1 MLYFTQKGGT
11 TMKKENTSI
20 RLRQLMADRGLK
32 QVDILNL
39 AEPICKRYNVKMNKS
54 DISQYVSGKVE
65 PNQSKLFVLSECLGV
80 NVAWLMGYD
89 VPMERTPIILGSE
102 LEKIFNKISC
112 ELNLP
117 KAYLTNL
124 FFSANLEGISEKR
137 LILNEENIRYIIK
150 RQLGP
155 SVSVSPKIMDY
166 YESLNNSGKQEA
178 TKRVKELTYIPQY
191 TTKEFLN
198 AAHAIDGASDE
209 DKQHDEDIMNDENF

>member
-89 VPMERTPIILGSE
+89 VPMEHTPIILGSE

>member
-1 MLYFTQKGGT
+1 
-11 TMKKENTSI
+11 MKKENTSI

-39 AEPICKRYNVKMNKS
+39 VEPICKRYGVKMNKS

-89 VPMERTPIILGSE
+89 VPMERSSLILVTE
-102 LEKIFNKISC
+102 FKKIFEKLSG

-124 FFSANLEGISEKR
+124 FFSASLEGISEKR

-150 RQLGP
+150 QQLGQ
-155 SVSVSPKIMDY
+155 SASDSPKIIDY

-178 TKRVKELTYIPQY
+178 TKRVKELTYISEY
-191 TTKEFLN
+191 
-198 AAHAIDGASDE
+198 I
-209 DKQHDEDIMNDENF
+209 